1 MELIRKKQNT
11 GGAERPKLTIIVPH
25 YNEPISIV
33 DKLFR
38 SINDQRQ
45 IEFNHLEIIVVND
58 CGTPLLEANVCS
70 DNITPAANVCSDNI
84 TPAASLFG
92 RYPNIRIGLAST
104 ERNGGVGAARQR
116 GIDLARGEY
125 IMIVDCDD
133 VLASP
138 HALFRVLA
146 AINEKPE
153 TDLFHFNFIEEHI
166 ADENYMLY
174 QHDRDITFCHG
185 KVYKRAFLISKNIK
199 CHPTLRYNEDS
210 YFNALIYAEA
220 EKIEYIDENVVVWC
234 YNKNSTVR
242 AGGLY
247 AYKELPSYIMSM
259 SDLTAQLLARKKPNA
274 KTQFLYG
281 LFYTYFSLQDE
292 AWESKRV
299 AAMRPAAI
307 EAVRAYFKRYEHIW
321 DSVGSTERLL
331 FYSDCRKG
339 YKTPIME
346 RQTLNDFIKE
356 IRE

>member
-1 MELIRKKQNT
+1 MELIRKKQHT
-11 GGAERPKLTIIVPH
+11 GASGGAERPRLTIIVPH
-25 YNEPISIV
+25 YNEPFAAV
-33 DKLFR
+33 AKLFN
-38 SINDQRQ
+38 SIDQQRQ
-45 IEFNHLEIIVVND
+45 IEFKHLEIIVVND
-58 CGTPLLEANVCS
+58 CGTPLLEAE
-70 DNITPAANVCSDNI
+70 IA
-84 TPAASLFG
+84 G
-92 RYPNIRIGLAST
+92 RYENIRIGLAST
-104 ERNGGVGAARQR
+104 ERNGGVGVARQR

-174 QHDRDITFCHG
+174 QHERDVTFCHG
-185 KVYKRAFLISKNIK
+185 KIYSREFLQRKNIK

-210 YFNALIYAEA
+210 YFNALVYAEA
-220 EKIEYIDENVVVWC
+220 EKIEYISENIVVWC

-247 AYKELPSYIMSM
+247 AYREIPSYIMGM
-259 SDLTAQLLARKKPNA
+259 SDLTAQLLAREKPNA

-292 AWESKRV
+292 AWWESKRV

-307 EAVRAYFKRYEHIW
+307 EAVRAYFKRYEQIW

-339 YKTPIME
+339 YKTPIIE
-346 RQTLNDFIKE
+346 RQTLTDFIKE
-356 IRE
+356 LRK